1 MSQGLT
7 AADVYLASTVLL
19 AADLATVTTQTC
31 HVLTYIYHSKRKWPE
46 TLYMILRRVLFPAFQ
61 IHVYSQTESHTP
73 FRLPIDTHLLTA
85 HDSLSLS
92 PSIFSGFFP
101 YCRRD

>member
-7 AADVYLASTVLL
+7 AAGVYPASTVVL

-92 PSIFSGFFP
+92 PSIFFWFLSLLS
-101 YCRRD
+101 